1 MYIVTGATGQL
12 GRLVVEQ
19 LLKVVP
25 ALQIVAAVRSPEKA
39 ADLIALGV
47 KVRHA
52 DYARPETLD
61 SAFKGA
67 EKLLLISSS
76 ELGQRAT
83 QHQAV
88 IDAAKRVGVQ
98 LLAYTSVLRADSSTL
113 SVAVEHRQTEAAL
126 HKSGLPYVL
135 LRNGWYTENYTAGIP
150 GALAHG
156 AVFGSAG
163 GGRISSASRAD
174 YAAGA
179 VAVLTAEDNQAGRT
193 YELAGDDSYTLAEFA
208 AELSRQSGQ
217 AIGYTD
223 LPQADFEAALIQ
235 AGLPNFVA
243 TLLANSD
250 VGASNGAMFD
260 EGHQLSSLIGH
271 RTVPLAQTVA
281 AELKN

>member
-25 ALQIVAAVRSPEKA
+25 ASQIVAAVRTPEKA

-52 DYARPETLD
+52 DYDRPETLD

-67 EKLLLISSS
+67 ETLLLISSS
-76 ELGQRAT
+76 ELGQRAA

-98 LLAYTSVLRADSSTL
+98 LLAYTSVLRADSSPL

-126 HKSGLPYVL
+126 QKSGLPFVL

-163 GGRISSASRAD
+163 GGRISSAPRAD
-174 YAAGA
+174 YAAAA
-179 VAVLTAEDNQAGRT
+179 VAVLTAKDNQAGRT

-208 AELSRQSGQ
+208 AELSKQTGQ

-243 TLLANSD
+243 ALLANSD
-250 VGASNGAMFD
+250 VGASKGALFD
-260 EGHQLSSLIGH
+260 EGHQLSSLIGR

>member
-25 ALQIVAAVRSPEKA
+25 ASQIVAAVRSPEKA

-76 ELGQRAT
+76 ELGQRAA

-98 LLAYTSVLRADSSTL
+98 LLAYTSVLRADSSPL

-126 HKSGLPYVL
+126 QKSGLPYVL

-174 YAAGA
+174 YAAAA

-208 AELSRQSGQ
+208 TELSKQSGQ

-243 TLLANSD
+243 ALLANSD
-250 VGASNGAMFD
+250 VGASNGALFD

>member
-1 MYIVTGATGQL
+1 MYVVTGATGQL
-12 GRLVVEQ
+12 GRLVIEQ

-25 ALQIVAAVRSPEKA
+25 AAQIVAAVRTPEKA
-39 ADLIALGV
+39 ANLIALGV

-76 ELGQRAT
+76 ELGQRAA

-98 LLAYTSVLRADSSTL
+98 LLAYTSVLRADSSPL

-126 HKSGLPYVL
+126 QKSGLPFVL

-163 GGRISSASRAD
+163 SGRISSAPRAD
-174 YAAGA
+174 YAAAA
-179 VAVLTAEDNQAGRT
+179 VAVLTAEDNQAGRS
-193 YELAGDDSYTLAEFA
+193 YELAGDDSYTLAGFA
-208 AELSRQSGQ
+208 AELSKQTDQ

-243 TLLANSD
+243 ALLANSD
-250 VGASNGAMFD
+250 AGASKGALFD
-260 EGHQLSSLIGH
+260 EGHQLSSLIG
-271 RTVPLAQTVA
+271 RQTVPLAQTIA
-281 AELKN
+281 AELQN

>member
-25 ALQIVAAVRSPEKA
+25 ASQIVAAVRTPEKA

-52 DYARPETLD
+52 DYDRPETLD

-67 EKLLLISSS
+67 ETLLLISSS
-76 ELGQRAT
+76 ELGQRAA

-98 LLAYTSVLRADSSTL
+98 LLAYTSVLRADSSPL

-126 HKSGLPYVL
+126 QKSGLPFVL

-163 GGRISSASRAD
+163 GGRISSAPRAD
-174 YAAGA
+174 YAAAA
-179 VAVLTAEDNQAGRT
+179 VAVLTAKDNQAGRT

-208 AELSRQSGQ
+208 AELSKQTGQ

-223 LPQADFEAALIQ
+223 LPQADFEAALVQ

-243 TLLANSD
+243 ALLANSD
-250 VGASNGAMFD
+250 VGASKGALFD
-260 EGHQLSSLIGH
+260 EGHQLSSLIGR

>member
-12 GRLVVEQ
+12 GRLVIEQ

-25 ALQIVAAVRSPEKA
+25 ASQIVAAVRTPEKA

-76 ELGQRAT
+76 ELGQRAA
-83 QHQAV
+83 QHLAV
-88 IDAAKRVGVQ
+88 IDAAKRAGVQ
-98 LLAYTSVLRADSSTL
+98 LLAYTSVLHADTSPL
-113 SVAVEHRQTEAAL
+113 GLAEEHRQTEAAL
-126 HKSGLPYVL
+126 QKSGVPFVL

-150 GALAHG
+150 AALAHG

-163 GGRISSASRAD
+163 DGRISSAPRAD
-174 YAAGA
+174 YAAAA
-179 VAVLTAEDNQAGRT
+179 VAVLTAEDNQTGRT
-193 YELAGDDSYTLAEFA
+193 YELAGDDAYTLAGFA
-208 AELSRQSGQ
+208 AELSKQTGQ
-217 AIGYTD
+217 PITYTD
-223 LPQADFEAALIQ
+223 LPQADFEAALLQ

-243 TLLANSD
+243 ALLADSD
-250 VGASNGAMFD
+250 VGASRGALFD
-260 EGHQLSSLIGH
+260 EGHQLSALLGRS
-271 RTVPLAQTVA
+271 TVPLANTVA
-281 AELKN
+281 AELQN